1 MNPVAKSWK
10 TTALGVTGLVSALAF
25 AFTQYLNGGFAA
37 VNFEVLI
44 AAVLGSTGLI
54 FAKDAG
60 VSNAPNP
67 GPAVKVPPSA

>member
-1 MNPVAKSWK
+1 MVKSWR
-10 TTALGVTGLVSALAF
+10 TTALGIAGLVSALSF

-44 AAVLGSTGLI
+44 AAVLASVGLI
-54 FAKDAG
+54 AAKDAK

-67 GPAVKVPPSA
+67 GPATTVPPSA